1 MKKIFAVLIIIVVA
15 IMSGCNKIEQE
26 KEEKTKAVYLGTD
39 TKVLLKE
46 IQEYTTDKHIKPSEE
61 IPACYAESYDMSLK
75 LDVDKKTLSGDIVI
89 NLINKTGDTLS
100 KICVRNYPAS
110 ILEKEQKGS
119 SVINSAMITGS
130 NEKLAIDVKKDH
142 SVVYLDLSKHEIA
155 PGKSAS
161 IKLHFTTDIPKI
173 NDRFG
178 YHQEGK
184 NNIFQLSFC
193 FPIMAM
199 YENGKWSESPYI
211 WSAES
216 NYNKVA
222 KFNVKLEV
230 AECYMV
236 VASGDEKTEGSI
248 TTITGD
254 NLREMAIVASNYMKV
269 KTETTS
275 NGIKIN
281 NYSLDYDIKEYND
294 FSMSSAKDS
303 IELYSKLFGDYT
315 YKELDVVQTFQESAM
330 EYPGL
335 IMIGYP
341 DVKEVSDIPEH
352 CCYSD
357 LCMMVAHE
365 VAHQWFY
372 AAVGNDPY
380 NEPWLDE
387 GFAEY
392 CEDIIYPY
400 SVSDSYN
407 KAIKSEQEHFGNDK
421 YYGGATKQEFE
432 KDMELYIEQVAGDKY
447 IISKPYNQYEKD
459 DYSSYVYQGGRMFLY
474 ELRKAMGDGAF
485 FYTLREYYKNYCFK
499 EAKGTDFIEAVK
511 TIDDSEKT
519 RKVIEKYIIS

>member
-1 MKKIFAVLIIIVVA
+1 MRKIFAILIIIVVA
-15 IMSGCNKIEQE
+15 ITSGCNKNEQK
-26 KEEKTKAVYLGTD
+26 KEDKTQAVYLGTD
-39 TKVLLKE
+39 TKILLKE

-61 IPACYAESYDMSLK
+61 LPACYAESYDMNVK
-75 LDVDKKTLSGDIVI
+75 LDVDKKTLSGNVVI
-89 NLINKTGDTLS
+89 NLVNKTKDTINKVC
-100 KICVRNYPAS
+100 IRNYAAS
-110 ILEKEQKGS
+110 ILEKEKKGS
-119 SVINSAMITGS
+119 SIINSAMIKSS
-130 NEKLAIDVKKDH
+130 NEKLAIDVKQDP
-142 SVVYLDLSKHEIA
+142 SVVYLDLSGHKLK
-155 PGKSAS
+155 PGESVS
-161 IKLHFTTDIPKI
+161 IKLNFTTDIPKI

-178 YHQEGK
+178 YHQEGN

-230 AECYMV
+230 AEGYIV
-236 VASGDEKTEGSI
+236 VASGDEKTEGPVA
-248 TTITGD
+248 TITGD

-269 KTETTS
+269 ETETTT

-281 NYSLDYDIKEYND
+281 NYTLDYDIKEYND

-303 IELYSKLFGDYT
+303 IELYSKLFGDYP

-335 IMIGYP
+335 IMIGLP
-341 DVKEVSDIPEH
+341 DVKEVNDIREGYT
-352 CCYSD
+352 YSD
-357 LCMMVAHE
+357 LCLRVAHE

-372 AAVGNDPY
+372 AGVGNDPY

-392 CEDIIYPY
+392 CEDILYPY
-400 SVSDSYN
+400 SISDSYK
-407 KAIKSEQEHFGNDK
+407 KAIKSEQKHFGNDR
-421 YYGGATKQEFE
+421 YYGCATKQEFE
-432 KDMELYIEQVAGDKY
+432 EDMKLSTEQITGDKY
-447 IISKPYNQYEKD
+447 IISKPYNEYEKD
-459 DYSSYVYQGGRMFLY
+459 DYSPYVYEGGKMFLY

-485 FYTLREYYKNYCFK
+485 FYTMRKYYKNYCFK
-499 EAKGTDFIEAVK
+499 EAKGTDFIETVK
-511 TIDDSEKT
+511 AIDDSGKT
-519 RKVIEKYIIS
+519 RKVIDKYIKS